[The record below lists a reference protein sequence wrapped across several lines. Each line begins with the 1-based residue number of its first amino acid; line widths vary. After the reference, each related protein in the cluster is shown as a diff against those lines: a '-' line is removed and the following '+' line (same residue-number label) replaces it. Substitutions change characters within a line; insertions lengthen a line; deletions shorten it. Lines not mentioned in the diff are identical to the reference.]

1 MIIFAKPKLGT
12 GFSWH
17 GLNIGGYFMPRAG

>member
-1 MIIFAKPKLGT
+1 MTIFAKPKLGT

-17 GLNIGGYFMPRAG
+17 GLNIGGYFTPKAG